1 MITFDSSEI
10 ANWADKPDAQH
21 LLPELIRLLILATV
35 PMPSLLDMPSGSSVW
50 LPGWDGLLVT
60 ERGNAWVPDGASAWE
75 FSRERNLGSKA
86 TADYKKRTKNP
97 QDSDRP
103 KTMFVFVTPRK
114 WPPAHQGWRLIHF
127 SRMFSLPHQ

>member
-50 LPGWDGLLVT
+50 LPGWDGLLIT
-60 ERGNAWVPDGASAWE
+60 ERGNAWGP
-75 FSRERNLGSKA
+75 
-86 TADYKKRTKNP
+86 
-97 QDSDRP
+97 
-103 KTMFVFVTPRK
+103 
-114 WPPAHQGWRLIHF
+114 
-127 SRMFSLPHQ
+127 